1 MPTVPT
7 LLATAQ
13 GRVGEGLGT
22 AGRLQQGKESLNVGP
37 RYSPLRVF
45 KPDKR
50 CHRGDLT
57 VQRGSADSVLS
68 GRPAVL
74 HYQ

>member
-22 AGRLQQGKESLNVGP
+22 AERLQQGKESE
-37 RYSPLRVF
+37 
-45 KPDKR
+45 
-50 CHRGDLT
+50 RGAP
-57 VQRGSADSVLS
+57 V
-68 GRPAVL
+68 
-74 HYQ
+74 